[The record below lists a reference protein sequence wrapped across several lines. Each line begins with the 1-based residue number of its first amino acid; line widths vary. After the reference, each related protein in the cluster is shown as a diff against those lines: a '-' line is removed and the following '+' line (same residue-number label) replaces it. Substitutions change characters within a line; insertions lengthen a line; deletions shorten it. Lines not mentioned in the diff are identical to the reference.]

1 MPTKAWW
8 GLFAS
13 LPNRSWSCHAQ
24 AVLKIINY
32 RDDDKSFS
40 RRISHLFFHKEND
53 WGFSNFMAWSV
64 SDSLGTSTGIA
75 GLVLLVFKS
84 LAL

>member
-1 MPTKAWW
+1 MNFFPSP
-8 GLFAS
+8 F
-13 LPNRSWSCHAQ
+13 NRSWSCHAQ

-64 SDSLGTSTGIA
+64 SDRVFSLSVPTIIA
-75 GLVLLVFKS
+75 SLVLSFLKN
-84 LAL
+84 LAF